1 MEAYTRGEA
10 LSETLLKEPLIIK
23 YFSKDQLER
32 MILPENYIGTAIE
45 QVERVVI
52 LLRQHEC
59 LD

>member
-45 QVERVVI
+45 QVERVVT
-52 LLRQHEC
+52 LLRQNEC